1 MIEKIRSRVDVAEKE
16 FDKVLYWTQRAQLLT
31 SHSAVEIC
39 YSASNSSPQ
48 VLLRRSV
55 CSLYIYLCKN

>member
-16 FDKVLYWTQRAQLLT
+16 FDKVLNWTQRAQLLT
-31 SHSAVEIC
+31 SHFAVEIC

-48 VLLRRSV
+48 VLLRR
-55 CSLYIYLCKN
+55 